1 MDRMSNLRRAQS
13 LRNVSV
19 DSTEDSKGKTIKS
32 VSQLVAKYQSSVD
45 LRNAG
50 SEEEK
55 QNIVTRD
62 EPVETKIEALM
73 KRFEKREKPRSSPTA
88 LSNLSRRK
96 SMESLPW
103 QGAGTFI
110 DALRAV
116 FEVNAIVKKGSSSS
130 PRRSQL
136 QPDNKTE
143 GSAATFWNQAPGPE
157 EINKTQTRRAQEEE
171 CIKNVSIAGEDTVAA
186 AVHRLLYV

>member
-1 MDRMSNLRRAQS
+1 ME
-13 LRNVSV
+13 
-19 DSTEDSKGKTIKS
+19 STEE
-32 VSQLVAKYQSSVD
+32 LVFPGGNVLVVTQFCPRYQSSVD

-55 QNIVTRD
+55 QNTVTRD

-73 KRFEKREKPRSSPTA
+73 KRFEKREKPRSSPAA

-103 QGAGTFI
+103 QGAGTAI

-171 CIKNVSIAGEDTVAA
+171 CIKTVSITEERTVAA
-186 AVHRLLYV
+186 AVHRLLYA